1 MSAKENISY
10 EQIKKMYLDFFV
22 SHGHKV
28 IKSASLIPEND
39 PTVLFTTAGMQ
50 PLVPYL
56 LGEKH
61 PAGNRLTD
69 VQKCMRTGDIDEV
82 GDTSHLTF
90 FEMLGNWS
98 LGDYFKKES
107 IQMSYEF
114 LTKYLKIDPSRLA
127 VTVFAGENGIPR
139 DEETYQTWKSLGFD
153 DSQIFFYGSEDNWW
167 GPAGQTGPCGPDT
180 EIFIVKDQEKCSP
193 DCGPSCHCGKYTEI
207 WNNVF
212 MEYNK
217 NPDGSFS
224 KLTQKN
230 VDTGMGLERI
240 LCTINNIQDIYT
252 TELFAGTISQLE
264 ALSGLKY
271 ADNLRTFRRIADH
284 IRTITFIL
292 GDEKGVAPSNTEQ
305 GYILRRLI
313 RSTIRNLKKI
323 NITDNVMEA
332 LAQTVIDKYK
342 SSFPELEQNQKFIL
356 DELHKEEILFNR
368 TITFGLKE
376 INKII
381 ERLGSGKTIDGKTAF
396 HLYDTYGFP
405 LEFTEEIAA
414 ENGLKVDVEGF
425 KKCFEEHQEKSRKGA
440 EQKFK
445 GGLADHTEETTK
457 LHTATHILHAVLR
470 NKFGTG
476 VAQKGSNITAER
488 MRFDFSFDRKITPD
502 ELKEI
507 EDDVNRVIAQNLPVK
522 MEEMT
527 LAEAQAAGAI
537 GLFANKYDAEKV
549 KVYSVGN
556 FSKEVCGGPHVS
568 NTSEM
573 GHFKIT
579 KEESSSAG
587 VRRIKA
593 TLSKD

>member
-323 NITDNVMEA
+323 NIKAVFRNWNKTKNLSLMSC
-332 LAQTVIDKYK
+332 TRK
-342 SSFPELEQNQKFIL
+342 KFCS
-356 DELHKEEILFNR
+356 
-368 TITFGLKE
+368 TG
-376 INKII
+376 
-381 ERLGSGKTIDGKTAF
+381 
-396 HLYDTYGFP
+396 P
-405 LEFTEEIAA
+405 L
-414 ENGLKVDVEGF
+414 
-425 KKCFEEHQEKSRKGA
+425 
-440 EQKFK
+440 
-445 GGLADHTEETTK
+445 
-457 LHTATHILHAVLR
+457 
-470 NKFGTG
+470 
-476 VAQKGSNITAER
+476 
-488 MRFDFSFDRKITPD
+488 
-502 ELKEI
+502 
-507 EDDVNRVIAQNLPVK
+507 
-522 MEEMT
+522 
-527 LAEAQAAGAI
+527 
-537 GLFANKYDAEKV
+537 
-549 KVYSVGN
+549 
-556 FSKEVCGGPHVS
+556 
-568 NTSEM
+568 
-573 GHFKIT
+573 
-579 KEESSSAG
+579 
-587 VRRIKA
+587 
-593 TLSKD
+593 LSD